1 MRLQFRSPV
10 DERGQLRSQVQA
22 LQKERDELFAEVKRL
37 QSESQDCCEARE
49 ARWLSQ
55 QKELESRLE
64 AMYDEIKARRA
75 EAAAARDEV
84 QRLNNA
90 LNASHSSSKAAE
102 AELGKAAKCLEE
114 TSARCHFAEGN
125 VQQLTAE
132 IQELRA
138 SANDA
143 LRKAQRCDAAEA
155 EMAELQQRLR
165 RELLRRSDEITLEQK
180 FQTAQSLAE
189 ERTQQAVR
197 RADIAEQRANA
208 AEKQMKSL
216 EMRLADANTNLA
228 SSTTALQLAQAEKD
242 RFSQDASTAKAK
254 VAQIMEQL
262 SDSEAQNAVL
272 QREVEG
278 FSDLQSK
285 FADAISKASLKE
297 QSCQDLTEQIAVLKA
312 KNDAFTAE
320 SCALEEKRQ
329 AEMESLREKEQDLQ
343 QNLNRVQRDA
353 DAVAAALLA
362 AEQRVGPLEAEA
374 SRCREEANEAVLEAQ
389 QRRLEAEATRMAHYE
404 QEREVQQLRERVIT
418 QGEELT
424 RLQTLLAMGGNAD
437 DVAAMSATSPYIGP
451 RRVQQMLA
459 RMEDLTP
466 RGTRPQLPPAGKRL
480 PTPLATRPS
489 TPHESTFP
497 QARRSFSKS
506 SRTPSASTRVP
517 DDDNRF

>member
-1 MRLQFRSPV
+1 
-10 DERGQLRSQVQA
+10 
-22 LQKERDELFAEVKRL
+22 
-37 QSESQDCCEARE
+37 
-49 ARWLSQ
+49 
-55 QKELESRLE
+55 
-64 AMYDEIKARRA
+64 
-75 EAAAARDEV
+75 
-84 QRLNNA
+84 
-90 LNASHSSSKAAE
+90 
-102 AELGKAAKCLEE
+102 
-114 TSARCHFAEGN
+114 
-125 VQQLTAE
+125 
-132 IQELRA
+132 
-138 SANDA
+138 
-143 LRKAQRCDAAEA
+143 
-155 EMAELQQRLR
+155 MAELQQRLR

-312 KNDAFTAE
+312 KNDAFAAE

-362 AEQRVGPLEAEA
+362 AEA

-404 QEREVQQLRERVIT
+404 QE
-418 QGEELT
+418 
-424 RLQTLLAMGGNAD
+424 
-437 DVAAMSATSPYIGP
+437 
-451 RRVQQMLA
+451 
-459 RMEDLTP
+459 
-466 RGTRPQLPPAGKRL
+466 K
-480 PTPLATRPS
+480 
-489 TPHESTFP
+489 
-497 QARRSFSKS
+497 
-506 SRTPSASTRVP
+506 ASG
-517 DDDNRF
+517 